1 MCSEGS
7 GRLLL
12 LWFNSG
18 YPTFEDFCLGEP
30 AKTRELRRVFLLAS
44 AWCFRRHVKY
54 LNSEQFQLTL
64 CGDSNADTG
73 TMDQFFQTWDRKKH
87 CCVSSGICKE
97 MKKMGVTSNDLKT
110 RKWRQT
116 MYHTAA
122 TLQLSMADVEA
133 MHSRNRVLA
142 RSAFHS
148 IASKFINKEC
158 KSFYEEAQVLQG
170 CKSSETS
177 CLNQDF
183 KKDGLQVISQ
193 KPYQKGQSA
202 LELFRHRYL
211 KGKMANESFNPCSKE
226 VWNEVKDSYNS
237 LPQDQKDIYES
248 MSSESKAHAALQ
260 RAKKKAEKT
269 GNAQRDETA
278 NNVAL
283 VDEQKEPPFFHVQSV
298 PYSKLTSAVSDAST
312 LEDVVQ
318 LAGKKLRQELPG
330 KHTFPLSENVL
341 ETAFQGLARNGLSGK
356 AAEAKFRVES
366 ERMARPPDNDIFPE
380 RVVHQGVCGEL
391 CRNFTDPRRISFH
404 QRVED
409 LFHQL
414 VRDLGGVK
422 EAVGY
427 DPLCHST
434 SLFNFYFYIIL
445 YYHYVVS

>member
-1 MCSEGS
+1 MYKVLDPKFSILTQVQQFFSSLLTCSEGS

-211 KGKMANESFNPCSKE
+211 KGKMASESFNPCSKE

-237 LPQDQKDIYES
+237 LPQDENLHRSCVLTGGLCFMDWAPPNRHQTLHFGPKRNHAILMDSWLTGGTKKINH
-248 MSSESKAHAALQ
+248 KAMQ
-260 RAKKKAEKT
+260 
-269 GNAQRDETA
+269 
-278 NNVAL
+278 V
-283 VDEQKEPPFFHVQSV
+283 
-298 PYSKLTSAVSDAST
+298 
-312 LEDVVQ
+312 
-318 LAGKKLRQELPG
+318 
-330 KHTFPLSENVL
+330 
-341 ETAFQGLARNGLSGK
+341 
-356 AAEAKFRVES
+356 
-366 ERMARPPDNDIFPE
+366 
-380 RVVHQGVCGEL
+380 
-391 CRNFTDPRRISFH
+391 
-404 QRVED
+404 
-409 LFHQL
+409 
-414 VRDLGGVK
+414 
-422 EAVGY
+422 
-427 DPLCHST
+427 
-434 SLFNFYFYIIL
+434 
-445 YYHYVVS
+445 